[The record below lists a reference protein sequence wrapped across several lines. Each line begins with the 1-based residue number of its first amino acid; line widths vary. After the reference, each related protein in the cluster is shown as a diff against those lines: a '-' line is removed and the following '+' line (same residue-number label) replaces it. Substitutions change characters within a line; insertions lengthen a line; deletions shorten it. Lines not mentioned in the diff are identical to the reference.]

1 MASHGAKSCFALAS
15 ALSDGDGS
23 NMAGEHCPAAPA
35 CHLSAN
41 RKMGWKVPFRVI
53 CKRNLMFAAVVL
65 ALAACSPQ
73 PASKAAIGGPFSM
86 VDQNGKAQTEAVLKG
101 KWSAVFFGYT
111 YCPDVCP
118 TTLQAL
124 AEAKKQMGAKGA
136 DLQVV
141 FISVDPARD
150 TPAQMKTYLDNQA
163 FPQGAVGLTGST
175 DQVAATAKAYKVY
188 YRKVGSGDAYT
199 VDHVA
204 YTYLMDP
211 KGQFVRIIGSGD
223 SPDDIAYEVAQA
235 MAGNPDARP
244 KASQGAPKG

>member
-1 MASHGAKSCFALAS
+1 
-15 ALSDGDGS
+15 
-23 NMAGEHCPAAPA
+23 MAGEHCPAAPA
-35 CHLSAN
+35 CHLLASHKPA
-41 RKMGWKVPFRVI
+41 RKVPSRVI
-53 CKRNLMFAAVVL
+53 CKRFLMVAGL
-65 ALAACSPQ
+65 ALALGACSPEQ
-73 PASKAAIGGPFSM
+73 VPKAAIGGPFQM
-86 VDQNGKAQTEAVLKG
+86 VDQYGKAQSEAVLKG

-124 AEAKKQMGAKGA
+124 GEAKKQLGDKANA
-136 DLQVV
+136 FQVV
-141 FISVDPARD
+141 FVSVDPARD

-163 FPQGAVGLTGST
+163 FPQGAVGLTGSEA
-175 DQVAATAKAYKVY
+175 QVAAIAKAYKVY
-188 YRKVGSGDAYT
+188 YRKAGSGDAYT

-223 SPDDIAYEVAQA
+223 TPDDIAYEVAQA

-244 KASQGAPKG
+244 PSQKAPTTKG

>member
-1 MASHGAKSCFALAS
+1 
-15 ALSDGDGS
+15 
-23 NMAGEHCPAAPA
+23 
-35 CHLSAN
+35 
-41 RKMGWKVPFRVI
+41 VI
-53 CKRNLMFAAVVL
+53 CKRSLIFAGLAL
-65 ALAACSPQ
+65 ALAASSPERA
-73 PASKAAIGGPFSM
+73 PKAAIGGPFQL
-86 VDQNGKAQTEAVLKG
+86 VDQNGKTQSEAVLKG

-124 AEAKKQMGAKGA
+124 GEAKKQLGGKAN
-136 DLQVV
+136 DFQVV
-141 FISVDPARD
+141 FVSVDPARD

-163 FPQGAVGLTGST
+163 FPQGVVGLTGS
-175 DQVAATAKAYKVY
+175 DAQVAATAKAYKVY
-188 YRKVGSGDAYT
+188 YRKAGSGEAYT

-223 SPDDIAYEVAQA
+223 TPDDIAYEIVQA

-244 KASQGAPKG
+244 PSQKAAAPKG